1 MQIGMNF
8 GAWLGLFALLLSL
21 YILWEIRQ
29 LLLLVFVAVVFATAL
44 SQLVKQLQRLGIQR
58 GLAIFLG
65 VGGTL
70 GLTIL
75 FGALIVPPFL
85 DQLQELTQLVPQGLE
100 QLETWINELLIQLPG
115 EAAEFIPSVDSLLEQ
130 VTPLATELA
139 NNFFRLFSGFF
150 NITLS
155 TLFAL
160 VLTVMLTLNPQ
171 PYRQGFVRLFPA
183 FYRQRVDVI
192 LTACEQDLVGWIIGT
207 LINMVVIGLT
217 SGVVLSMLGVRLI
230 LANALLAGLLEAIP
244 NIGPVLATVAPAA
257 IALLDAPWK
266 ALAVIVS
273 YLVIQQLEQFVLVP
287 VVMGKQISLLP
298 AITLLAQIVFASF
311 FGFLGLFLAIPLLIL
326 VRILLREVLI
336 VDVLDRWTTP
346 SGQVPSDIM
355 PTAVMSAAVTETGV
369 APSTDTP
376 SDDQPKASQPP
387 EEDGDES
394 AIAPQKSPPPS
405 QS

>member
-8 GAWLGLFALLLSL
+8 GAWLGLLALVLSL

-44 SQLVKQLQRLGIQR
+44 SQLVKKLQRLGIPR
-58 GLAIFLG
+58 GLAILVG

-85 DQLQELTQLVPQGLE
+85 DQLQELTRLVPQGLE
-100 QLETWINELLIQLPG
+100 QLEAWINDLLVQLPG

-150 NITLS
+150 NVTLS

-160 VLTVMLTLNPQ
+160 VLTIMLTLNPQ
-171 PYRQGFVRLFPA
+171 PYRQGFVRFFPS
-183 FYRQRVDVI
+183 FYRRRVDEI

-217 SGVVLSMLGVRLI
+217 SGVVLSVLGVRLV
-230 LANALLAGLLEAIP
+230 LANSLLAGLLEAIP

-266 ALAVIVS
+266 ALAVVVS

-287 VVMGKQISLLP
+287 VVMGQQVSLLP

-326 VRILLREVLI
+326 VRILLREVLVI
-336 VDVLDRWTTP
+336 DVLDRWQTP
-346 SGQVPSDIM
+346 SGQVPADTLSG
-355 PTAVMSAAVTETGV
+355 AVTETV
-369 APSTDTP
+369 VTQSADADAPP
-376 SDDQPKASQPP
+376 DDEADAVEPTAGTS
-387 EEDGDES
+387 DES
-394 AIAPQKSPPPS
+394 AIAPPKSSSPPS
-405 QS
+405 QP

>member
-8 GAWLGLFALLLSL
+8 GAWLGLLALVLSL

-44 SQLVKQLQRLGIQR
+44 SQLVKKLQRLGVPR
-58 GLAIFLG
+58 GLAIFVG

-85 DQLQELTQLVPQGLE
+85 DQLQELTRLVPQGLE
-100 QLETWINELLIQLPG
+100 QLEAWIDDLLVQLPG

-160 VLTVMLTLNPQ
+160 VLTIMLTLNPQ
-171 PYRQGFVRLFPA
+171 PYRQGFVRFFPS
-183 FYRQRVDVI
+183 FYRRRVDEI

-217 SGVVLSMLGVRLI
+217 SGVVLSVLGVRLV
-230 LANALLAGLLEAIP
+230 LANSLLAGLLEAIP

-266 ALAVIVS
+266 ALAVVVS

-287 VVMGKQISLLP
+287 VVMGQQVSLLP

-326 VRILLREVLI
+326 VRILLREVLVI
-336 VDVLDRWTTP
+336 DVLDRWQTP
-346 SGQVPSDIM
+346 SGQVPADALS
-355 PTAVMSAAVTETGV
+355 VAVTETV
-369 APSTDTP
+369 VTQSTDVDASP
-376 SDDQPKASQPP
+376 DDEAGAVEPTAGTS
-387 EEDGDES
+387 DES
-394 AIAPQKSPPPS
+394 AIAPPKSSLPPS
-405 QS
+405 QP

>member
-1 MQIGMNF
+1 MQIGMTF
-8 GAWLGLFALLLSL
+8 GAWLGLAALLLSL

-29 LLLLVFVAVVFATAL
+29 LLLLVLVAVVFATAL
-44 SQLVKQLQRLGIQR
+44 SQVVYQLQRLGIRR

-70 GLTIL
+70 GVTFL

-85 DQLQELTQLVPQGLE
+85 DQLQELSRLVPQGLR
-100 QLETWINELLIQLPG
+100 QLEDWADDVLTRLPG

-160 VLTVMLTLNPQ
+160 VLTIMLTLNPQ

-183 FYRQRVDVI
+183 FYRHRVDEI
-192 LTACEQDLVGWIIGT
+192 LTACERDLVGWIVGT

-217 SGVVLSMLGVRLI
+217 SGIVLSVLGVRLV

-266 ALAVIVS
+266 ALAVIIS

-287 VVMGKQISLLP
+287 VVMGQQISLLP
-298 AITLLAQIVFASF
+298 AVTLLAQIVFASF

-326 VRILLREVLI
+326 VRILMREVLI
-336 VDVLDRWTTP
+336 KDVLDRWTITP
-346 SGQVPSDIM
+346 GQEKAESM
-355 PTAVMSAAVTETGV
+355 PIEVTETV
-369 APSTDTP
+369 ITQSADSLPRADT
-376 SDDQPKASQPP
+376 KTT
-387 EEDGDES
+387 ETEDEDNGS
-394 AIAPQKSPPPS
+394 AIASPQSSPPPT
-405 QS
+405 QPHDQ

>member
-1 MQIGMNF
+1 MNF
-8 GAWLGLFALLLSL
+8 GAWLGLLALVLSL

-44 SQLVKQLQRLGIQR
+44 SQLVKKLQRLGIPR
-58 GLAIFLG
+58 GLAIFVG

-85 DQLQELTQLVPQGLE
+85 DQLQELTRLVPQGLE
-100 QLETWINELLIQLPG
+100 QLETWINDLLVQLPG

-150 NITLS
+150 NVTLS

-160 VLTVMLTLNPQ
+160 VLTIMLTLNPQ
-171 PYRQGFVRLFPA
+171 PYRQGFVRFFPS
-183 FYRQRVDVI
+183 FYRRRVDEI

-217 SGVVLSMLGVRLI
+217 SGVVLSVLGVRLV
-230 LANALLAGLLEAIP
+230 LANSLLAGLLEAIP

-287 VVMGKQISLLP
+287 VVMGQQVSLLP

-326 VRILLREVLI
+326 VRILLREVLVI
-336 VDVLDRWTTP
+336 DVLDRWQTP
-346 SGQVPSDIM
+346 SGQVLADPLS
-355 PTAVMSAAVTETGV
+355 VAVTETV
-369 APSTDTP
+369 VTQSADADASP
-376 SDDQPKASQPP
+376 DDETGAAKPTAGTS
-387 EEDGDES
+387 DES
-394 AIAPQKSPPPS
+394 AIAPPKSSLPPS
-405 QS
+405 QP

>member
-8 GAWLGLFALLLSL
+8 GAWLGLVALLLSL

-58 GLAIFLG
+58 GVAIFLG

-70 GLTIL
+70 ALTVL

-85 DQLQELTQLVPQGLE
+85 DQLQELTRLVPQGLR
-100 QLETWINELLIQLPG
+100 QLEGWADDTLARLPG

-160 VLTVMLTLNPQ
+160 VLTIMLTLNPQ

-183 FYRQRVDVI
+183 FYRSRVDTI
-192 LTACEQDLVGWIIGT
+192 LTACERDLVGWMIGT

-217 SGVVLSMLGVRLI
+217 SGVVLSVLGVRLV

-244 NIGPVLATVAPAA
+244 NIGPVLATIAPAA

-266 ALAVIVS
+266 ALAVVIA

-287 VVMGKQISLLP
+287 VVMGQQISLLP
-298 AITLLAQIVFASF
+298 AVTLLAQIVFASF

-326 VRILLREVLI
+326 VRVLLREVLI
-336 VDVLDRWTTP
+336 IDVLDRWITP
-346 SGQVPSDIM
+346 SGQNGAEAVPV
-355 PTAVMSAAVTETGV
+355 TVTETV
-369 APSTDTP
+369 IMR
-376 SDDQPKASQPP
+376 SDSFAQPKVEAPAEAKSAES
-387 EEDGDES
+387 EEGGS
-394 AIAPQKSPPPS
+394 AIAPPQPPSPP